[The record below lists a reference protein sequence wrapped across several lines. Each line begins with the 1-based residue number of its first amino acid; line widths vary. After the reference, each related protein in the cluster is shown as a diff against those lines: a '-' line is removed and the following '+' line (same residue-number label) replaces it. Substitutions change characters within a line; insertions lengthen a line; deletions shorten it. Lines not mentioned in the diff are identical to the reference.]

1 MSVWSW
7 LKKTWRAMWGGSSPA
22 PSVTSLDVA
31 DITQRF
37 NLLGEAKQLA
47 QLGLPAFHSKSLAQ
61 VELEVVRYIE
71 HAREQIHRQASLD
84 FEKLDDHIAE
94 VHASQLDLQNGR
106 MTADFE
112 RKALVVFN
120 EQSAWLEKLGKKA
133 QRRSQELERFRH
145 THDLQRDAVYPEGAG
160 VFARYAVLLLL
171 VVVEGVFNASFF
183 AQGLSTG
190 LIGGFS
196 YAAILA
202 ALNVVVMFL
211 LGKTLL
217 RWVFH
222 RQAALKLVGWMGLLL
237 SAVYTLT
244 VALAIAHLRMAIL
257 AESAEPT
264 KQAWQTLI
272 DVPFALNDL
281 LSWVLFLVTI
291 GFGLGA
297 LLDGLFLDDLYPG
310 YGELTRREK
319 LAVDE
324 FEEEFDEVRQDL
336 ETLKQENLDVL
347 EQEVVQANQ
356 LVARCKQL
364 IEDKKQLHKAWM
376 KAVDDSEVALYAA
389 LRIFRA
395 ENERHRHDGMRPAY
409 FDTLP
414 SLNAVVLPKP
424 TTEKFEADLAE
435 LNRKTRE
442 LQDSLSE
449 RKGRVYALFDQH
461 VNQLNF
467 IKQQPTARSH

>member
-1 MSVWSW
+1 MAVWSG
-7 LKKTWRAMWGGSSPA
+7 LKNKGQA
-22 PSVTSLDVA
+22 PGRDGASGQDLTSLDVA
-31 DITQRF
+31 EITERF
-37 NLLGEAKQLA
+37 DLIGQAKQMA
-47 QLGLPAFHSKSLAQ
+47 QLGLPAFHSKTLCQ

-71 HAREQIHRQASLD
+71 HAREQIQRQASLD
-84 FEKLDDHIAE
+84 LEKLDDRISE

-133 QRRSQELERFRH
+133 NRRTTELERFRH
-145 THDLQRDAVYPEGAG
+145 THDIERDAVYPEGAG

-171 VVVEGVFNASFF
+171 VVVEGLFNASFF
-183 AQGLSTG
+183 AEGLSTG
-190 LIGGFS
+190 LVGGFS
-196 YAAILA
+196 YAATLA

-211 LGKTLL
+211 LGKTVL
-217 RWVFH
+217 RWLFH
-222 RQAALKLVGWMGLLL
+222 RQAGLKLIGWLGLLGSL
-237 SAVYTLT
+237 LYTT
-244 VALAIAHLRMAIL
+244 VVALAIAHLRTAIL
-257 AESAEPT
+257 AGSAEPT
-264 KQAWQTLI
+264 KDAWGTLI
-272 DVPFALNDL
+272 YTPFALNDL

-291 GFGLGA
+291 GFGLA
-297 LLDGLFLDDLYPG
+297 SLLDGLFMDDLYPG
-310 YGELTRREK
+310 YGELARREK
-319 LAVDE
+319 QAVEE

-336 ETLKQENLDVL
+336 EDLKQENLDVL
-347 EQEVVQANQ
+347 EQEVVRANH

-364 IEDKKQLHKAWM
+364 IDDKKSLHKSWM

-414 SLNAVVLPKP
+414 SLNPVQLPKP
-424 TTEKFEADLAE
+424 STEKFESDYAE
-435 LNRKTRE
+435 LLQKTRE
-442 LQDSLSE
+442 LHDTLPD

-461 VNQLNF
+461 VKQLNF
-467 IKQQPTARSH
+467 LKQPHAH